1 MKLHFLTLI
10 TAIIIFTSCNEKPT
24 AQTDSAEMPKA
35 LTDKDNGIGY
45 SLKKERY
52 DLLEQLY
59 DELLQKDTN
68 LKKLEDQIV
77 VVKSSKF
84 DSLSKFQGFNGK
96 NEAYFNSATFQANQ
110 ITDSVLKK
118 RIQQL
123 IADKQAAY
131 KKKMIQHLA
140 LVDTIHVND
149 KKIADL
155 HRLLKIT
162 KTLPM
167 IEQYQNKLPST
178 KSMESYIVEQNNVI
192 EKQNRSIK

>member
-1 MKLHFLTLI
+1 MKINLFTLI
-10 TAIIIFTSCNEKPT
+10 MAVAIFISCKEKPT
-24 AQTDSAEMPKA
+24 AQTDSAEVSKA
-35 LTDKDNGIGY
+35 LSDKDSGTGY
-45 SLKKERY
+45 SIKKERY

-68 LKKLEDQIV
+68 LKTLEDEIA

-84 DSLSKFQGFNGK
+84 DSLQHFQRFNGK
-96 NEAYFNSATFQANQ
+96 NEAYFNSAKFQANQ

-118 RIQQL
+118 RVQQL

-131 KKKMIQHLA
+131 KKKIATHLA
-140 LVDTIHVND
+140 LSDTIDVND
-149 KKIADL
+149 KKIGDL

-167 IEQYQNKLPST
+167 IEQYQNKLPN
-178 KSMESYIVEQNNVI
+178 KKQMERYIAEQNNVI